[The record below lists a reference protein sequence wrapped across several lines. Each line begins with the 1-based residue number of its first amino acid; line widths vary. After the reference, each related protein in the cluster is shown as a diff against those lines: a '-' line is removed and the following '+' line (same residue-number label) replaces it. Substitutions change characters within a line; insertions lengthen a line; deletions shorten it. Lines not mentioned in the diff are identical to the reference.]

1 MSNKERLNLLSSI
14 STQHFNSMEFS
25 KRKDYAFYGRIDRI
39 LEIEHY
45 KKYLKEEYQRQL
57 KKLNNWQNSLIES
70 GLKEAGEL
78 GWLDE

>member
-1 MSNKERLNLLSSI
+1 MSAKDNLKLLIST

-45 KKYLKEEYQRQL
+45 KKKLKSAYQKQLKE
-57 KKLNNWQNSLIES
+57 LNEWQNNLIES
-70 GLKEAGEL
+70 GIQEARKM

>member
-1 MSNKERLNLLSSI
+1 MSNKDNLKLLIST

-45 KKYLKEEYQRQL
+45 KKYLKEEYQNQL
-57 KKLNNWQNSLIES
+57 KKLNKWQNNLVES
-70 GLKEAGEL
+70 GLKEAREL

>member
-1 MSNKERLNLLSSI
+1 MTNKDKLNLLVSI
-14 STQHFNSMEFS
+14 NTKHFNSMEFS

-45 KKYLKEEYQRQL
+45 KKYLKEEY
-57 KKLNNWQNSLIES
+57 NLIES
-70 GLKEAGEL
+70 GLKEAREL